1 MKALR
6 PFIHPALLFGVIA
19 LLGLGGCGKAPRKAV
34 GKLDTPQHHTLRGH
48 DFIEKGDWE
57 EAGKSFDLAISLG
70 QAHGPAYA
78 GKAIVV
84 AHGATAAGLDADQ
97 REKRFEK
104 AGDLVDQAL
113 DNAETP
119 AEKRAAH
126 VAGIRVQ
133 RLTKVERKWLVEA
146 EEHYEDAVGLD
157 KRRLDPDPHFYMA
170 RAYRDA
176 FEVRKAEDLYR
187 KVLGMNSGKSGMANT
202 ELALVQKV
210 IRAEPGSRHGR
221 VIAFA
226 PTISRADI
234 AALFI
239 EELQLERLYQRG
251 NTKRFDTGFKPPAEG
266 RRFEADKVVR
276 AAEVTDIGKHPLR
289 ADILEM
295 IRLRVAG
302 LQPDAQHRFHPD
314 KPVRR
319 AQFAMMVQDI
329 LVKVTGE
336 KGLDTKFIGQAS
348 PFPDVRGDHFSFNA
362 ILTVTSRGLM
372 DPLDKVNGI
381 FGPAEPVQGA
391 DALLVI
397 RLLHN
402 QLRRYVR

>member
-1 MKALR
+1 MKALQ
-6 PFIHPALLFGVIA
+6 PLIHPALLIAAAA

-34 GKLDTPQHHTLRGH
+34 GLMDTPQHHTSIGH
-48 DFIEKGDWE
+48 DFIEKGQWKA
-57 EAGKSFDLAISLG
+57 AGKSFDMAISLG
-70 QAHGPAYA
+70 RKHGPAYA

-97 REKRFEK
+97 REKLFEK
-104 AGDLVDQAL
+104 ADDLVDQAL
-113 DNAETP
+113 DKAGNP
-119 AEKRAAH
+119 AEERAAH

-176 FEVRKAEDLYR
+176 FKVRKAEDLYR
-187 KVLGMNSGKSGMANT
+187 KVLGMNSGKSGQANA

-226 PTISRADI
+226 PTVSRADI

-239 EELQLERLYQRG
+239 EELRLERLYQRS
-251 NTKRFDTGFKPPAEG
+251 NKKRFDTGFKPPSGE
-266 RRFEADKVVR
+266 RRFQADQVAR
-276 AAEVTDIGKHPLR
+276 AAEVTDIAKHPLR
-289 ADILEM
+289 ADILAV

-302 LQPDAQHRFHPD
+302 LQPDAQHRFHPNE
-314 KPVRR
+314 PLRR

-336 KGLDTKFIGQAS
+336 KGLATKFVGQAS
-348 PFPDVRGDHFSFNA
+348 PFGDVRGDHFSFNA

-372 DPLDKVNGI
+372 EPLNKVNGI
-381 FGPAEPVQGA
+381 FGPSKPVQGA

-397 RLLHN
+397 RLLNN

>member
-70 QAHGPAYA
+70 RAHGPAYA

-187 KVLGMNSGKSGMANT
+187 KVLGMNSGKSSMANT

-239 EELQLERLYQRG
+239 EELRLERLYQRG
-251 NTKRFDTGFKPPAEG
+251 NTKRFDTGFKPPAKG

-289 ADILEM
+289 ADILEV